1 MFDRVCKVTLTFES
15 VDEILWCYYSNESS
29 LPVLSQDAICL
40 SKLWKMKFW
49 NLLEICLWSHL
60 AVKGL
65 IAIVIDVIIGP
76 GKIVTIST
84 ENCKRI
90 TPFSISNARIQDWYR
105 AHGNLNSGSTERHV
119 SFCLLVP
126 KHCSRSPLQKGINW
140 NQVEKKRMHRV
151 RVRFT
156 IWLYSKQNIQCRLPH
171 LEML

>member
-1 MFDRVCKVTLTFES
+1 
-15 VDEILWCYYSNESS
+15 
-29 LPVLSQDAICL
+29 
-40 SKLWKMKFW
+40 MKFW

-105 AHGNLNSGSTERHV
+105 AHGNLNSGSTERHF
-119 SFCLLVP
+119 SFCRLFSSSKALFRQPPP
-126 KHCSRSPLQKGINW
+126 KRHKLESSWKEKNASSTCSVYYLIVSKTKYIMQVTAPWDALSHFFEFFMPSTVTTSLSLSSVIVQKSLNC
-140 NQVEKKRMHRV
+140 QV
-151 RVRFT
+151 
-156 IWLYSKQNIQCRLPH
+156 IDS
-171 LEML
+171 